1 MKVRATK
8 SATSQI
14 CKPLAVI
21 VGRHTNNENSI
32 EMKHIKLTALTFGL
46 LLFGC
51 NQTETKTTIASNEKS
66 AAKTEDKV
74 LKQEK
79 PDDNEKLAD
88 DKVESINNVIELFKS
103 NNVDKIADIISFPLD
118 RQYPI
123 PSIKNKNEFTKRF
136 SEVFDK
142 ILIDKIANS
151 KIEQWSEVGW
161 RGIMLDDGVVWMAN
175 SDGIITAVN
184 YQSDFEKKLSSDL
197 IAKEKENLHVSLK
210 TFENP
215 TYKIKTK
222 TSLIRI
228 DELKDYKYRYASWKI
243 GADES
248 SKPDIIID
256 KGELEFE
263 GSGGNHVITFIKEN
277 YTYKIY
283 RNIMGEEN
291 SPDIT
296 VEVEKDGEIIIT
308 EDGKLD
314 E

>member
-1 MKVRATK
+1 
-8 SATSQI
+8 
-14 CKPLAVI
+14 
-21 VGRHTNNENSI
+21 
-32 EMKHIKLTALTFGL
+32 MKHVKLMTLLFAL

-51 NQTETKTTIASNEKS
+51 NQTETKTTISSIEKS
-66 AAKTEDKV
+66 AAETEVKV

-79 PDDNEKLAD
+79 PDDNEKLAV
-88 DKVESINNVIELFKS
+88 DKVEIIKNAIELFKS
-103 NNVDKIADIISFPLD
+103 NNVDKISNIISFPLD

-123 PSIKNKNEFTKRF
+123 PSIRNKKEFIKRF

-142 ILIDKIANS
+142 ILIDKIASS

-161 RGIMLDDGVVWMAN
+161 RGIMLDDGVIWMSS

-184 YQSDFEKKLSSDL
+184 YQSAFEKKLRSDL
-197 IAKEKENLHVSLK
+197 TAKEKENLHISLK

-228 DELKDYKYRYASWKI
+228 DELKDNKYRYASWKI
-243 GADES
+243 GEDES

-256 KGELEFE
+256 NGELEFE
-263 GSGGNHVITFIKEN
+263 GSGGNNVITFIKN
-277 YTYKIY
+277 NFTYKIY
-283 RNIMGEEN
+283 RNLMGEEN

-296 VEVEKDGEIIIT
+296 LEVEKYDEIILT

-314 E
+314 K

>member
-1 MKVRATK
+1 
-8 SATSQI
+8 
-14 CKPLAVI
+14 
-21 VGRHTNNENSI
+21 
-32 EMKHIKLTALTFGL
+32 MKHIKLTTLIFGL

-51 NQTETKTTIASNEKS
+51 NQTETKTSKVLNEKS
-66 AAKTEDKV
+66 DAKTEDKV
-74 LKQEK
+74 LKQAK
-79 PDDNEKLAD
+79 PNDNEKLAD
-88 DKVESINNVIELFKS
+88 DKVESINNAIELFKS
-103 NNVDKIADIISFPLD
+103 INVDKISNIISFPLD

-123 PSIKNKNEFTKRF
+123 PSIKNKNEFKKRF

-184 YQSDFEKKLSSDL
+184 YQSDFEKKLKSDL
-197 IAKEKENLHVSLK
+197 IAKEKEKLHISLK

-215 TYKIKTK
+215 TYKIRTK

-256 KGELEFE
+256 SGELEFE

-277 YTYKIY
+277 YMYKIY

-291 SPDIT
+291 SQDIT
-296 VEVEKDGEIIIT
+296 LEVERDGEIILT

>member
-1 MKVRATK
+1 
-8 SATSQI
+8 
-14 CKPLAVI
+14 
-21 VGRHTNNENSI
+21 
-32 EMKHIKLTALTFGL
+32 MKHTKLTALIFGL

-51 NQTETKTTIASNEKS
+51 NHTETKTTIASNEKS
-66 AAKTEDKV
+66 AIKIEDKV
-74 LKQEK
+74 LKQEE
-79 PDDNEKLAD
+79 PDENKKLTD

-103 NNVDKIADIISFPLD
+103 NNVDKISDIISFPLD

-123 PSIKNKNEFTKRF
+123 PSIKNKSEFNKRF

-161 RGIMLDDGVVWMAN
+161 RGIMLDYGIVWMAN

-184 YQSDFEKKLSSDL
+184 YQSDFEKKLRSDL
-197 IAKEKENLHVSLK
+197 IAKEKENLHISLR

-215 TYKIKTK
+215 TYKVKTK

-228 DELKDYKYRYASWKI
+228 DELSGHKYRFASWKI
-243 GADES
+243 GAEES
-248 SKPDIIID
+248 SMPDVIID
-256 KGELEFE
+256 NGELEFE
-263 GSGGNHVITFIKEN
+263 GSGGNHVITFKKEN
-277 YTYKIY
+277 YIYKIY

-296 VEVEKDGEIIIT
+296 FEVEKEGKIILS
-308 EDGKLD
+308 EDGKLG

>member
-1 MKVRATK
+1 
-8 SATSQI
+8 
-14 CKPLAVI
+14 
-21 VGRHTNNENSI
+21 
-32 EMKHIKLTALTFGL
+32 MKHIKLTALTFGL

-51 NQTETKTTIASNEKS
+51 NQTETKTTATTTKTATTSNEKS
-66 AAKTEDKV
+66 ATTTEDKV
-74 LKQEK
+74 IKQEK
-79 PDDNEKLAD
+79 PDDNEKLLD
-88 DKVESINNVIELFKS
+88 DKIESINNVIELFKS
-103 NNVDKIADIISFPLD
+103 NNVDKISDIISFPLD

-123 PSIKNKNEFTKRF
+123 PSIKSKIEFNKRF
-136 SEVFDK
+136 REVFDK
-142 ILIDKIANS
+142 NLIDKIANS

-161 RGIMLDDGVVWMAN
+161 RGIMLDDGLVWMAN

-184 YQSDFEKKLSSDL
+184 YQSDFEKKLRSEL
-197 IAKEKENLHVSLK
+197 IAKENGNLHISLR
-210 TFENP
+210 TFKNP

-228 DELKDYKYRYASWKI
+228 DKLNDNKYRYASWKI
-243 GADES
+243 GADEA
-248 SKPDIIID
+248 SKPGIIID
-256 KGELEFE
+256 NGELEFD

-296 VEVEKDGEIIIT
+296 LEVEQDGEIILT

-314 E
+314 K